1 MWNGLEQTC
10 VGMQS
15 VILSFP
21 VHAHL
26 LMISICGG
34 VEWNYELH
42 YCSKFLLKYL

>member
-1 MWNGLEQTC
+1 MWNGMEQTC
-10 VGMQS
+10 VDMQS

-34 VEWNYELH
+34 VEWNYELDNE
-42 YCSKFLLKYL
+42 